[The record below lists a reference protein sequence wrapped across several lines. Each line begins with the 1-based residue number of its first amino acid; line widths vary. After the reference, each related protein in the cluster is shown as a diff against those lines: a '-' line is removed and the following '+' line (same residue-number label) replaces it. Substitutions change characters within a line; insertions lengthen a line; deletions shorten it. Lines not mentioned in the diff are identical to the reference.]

1 MGRIADV
8 LSKASGQGD
17 QPQASVVENDPWQLA
32 DTPNEPALAV
42 VRPQPG
48 QHVSKEELPND
59 PWHLAE
65 TLTEPALAVVRPR
78 PKDPGS
84 KEGLSLN
91 EVPAAVAPA
100 ARRQER
106 ARLRDVA
113 PAIRWESRSPD
124 HRYDG
129 KLVGDDALSFD
140 SQEQFRSLAAAVR
153 HSRPERGTGVLLVTS
168 ALPGEG
174 RTLVSSNVAETLSR
188 SFGLRVLLIDGDLR
202 QPSIHSAYGL
212 PAAPGLVESL
222 ESDLS
227 APVPAFRL
235 SRKLSVIVAGHP
247 PRDPTPLVAGPAM
260 QRLLQQA
267 SADYDWIVLDSPP
280 MQVATDAA
288 MLATLADK
296 VLLVVKAGRT
306 PYQAVREAVRGVGA
320 DRVLGVALNQ
330 INRANRADAQP
341 ADPFRELPGVSEV

>member
-1 MGRIADV
+1 MGRIADA
-8 LSKASGQGD
+8 LSKASGQGE
-17 QPQASVVENDPWQLA
+17 QPQVSIAGNDPWHLA
-32 DTPNEPALAV
+32 ETPNESALAV
-42 VRPQPG
+42 VRPQPKEP
-48 QHVSKEELPND
+48 VSKEGLPND

-65 TLTEPALAVVRPR
+65 TPNEPAIAVVRPQ
-78 PKDPGS
+78 PKEPVS

-91 EVPAAVAPA
+91 EVPAAAAPA
-100 ARRQER
+100 ARRKER
-106 ARLRDVA
+106 ARLSDVA

-153 HSRPERGTGVLLVTS
+153 HSTPEGGKGVLLVTS

-174 RTLVSSNVAETLSR
+174 RTLVCSNVAETLSR

-202 QPSIHSAYGL
+202 HPSIHSAYGL

-227 APVPAFRL
+227 APVPAFQL

-247 PRDPTPLVAGPAM
+247 PRDPRTLVAGPAM

-280 MQVATDAA
+280 MRVATDAA
-288 MLATLADK
+288 MLATLADR
-296 VLLVVKAGRT
+296 VLLVVKAGKT
-306 PYQAVREAVRGVGA
+306 PYQAVREAVRGLGA
-320 DRVLGVALNQ
+320 DRILGVALNQ
-330 INRANRADAQP
+330 AEART
-341 ADPFRELPGVSEV
+341 ADPFREVPGASVV